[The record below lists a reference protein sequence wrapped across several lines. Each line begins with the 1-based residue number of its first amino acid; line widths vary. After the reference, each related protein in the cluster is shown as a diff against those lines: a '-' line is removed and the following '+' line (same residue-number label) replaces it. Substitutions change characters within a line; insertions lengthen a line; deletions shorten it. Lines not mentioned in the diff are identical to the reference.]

1 MQVRN
6 SIHDFA
12 KYSESSSEYDPVRK
26 LILADHG
33 IGRSHRPGIGLHC
46 SKMLSCVEQSFFVKL
61 GAYRFDMRQT
71 DREISMRMRTL
82 AILVFGC
89 AAFTSPVRAADDAD
103 TDAKK
108 IVEKAIEAHGGEAEL
123 KKLYSVSQKIK
134 GTLQVMGMD
143 IPFNGNIFSTGEE
156 LARVELAIEV
166 MNMKFNIV
174 HVVNKS
180 KGWSKFADETKDLTK
195 EQIEEAREQ
204 AHGTHVATLA
214 PLKDSAYKVSL
225 VGDDKVNDKDVTV
238 IRVTKKDR
246 RDVTL
251 FFDKKTY
258 LLLKQ
263 QMRVKDEMSGQ
274 EMDEERF
281 YDEYNEKGL
290 RQPKKMTIKRDGK
303 PYMEAEISDLKTD
316 EKFDDSSFEKP

>member
-1 MQVRN
+1 
-6 SIHDFA
+6 
-12 KYSESSSEYDPVRK
+12 
-26 LILADHG
+26 
-33 IGRSHRPGIGLHC
+33 
-46 SKMLSCVEQSFFVKL
+46 
-61 GAYRFDMRQT
+61 
-71 DREISMRMRTL
+71 MRMRTL

-103 TDAKK
+103 ADAKK